1 MNVSPAQARDHG
13 FINDRWKSVGVSPYR
28 LIENDHLPHAA
39 TSKET
44 RLPKER
50 LEIVEVG
57 AWEAGHHD
65 ETGKI
70 VVIFRFR
77 DGEPVAWACDPDIA
91 AEIGEGLLT
100 LAAQARKR
108 KH

>member
-1 MNVSPAQARDHG
+1 MM
-13 FINDRWKSVGVSPYR
+13 
-28 LIENDHLPHAA
+28 
-39 TSKET
+39 ET
-44 RLPKER
+44 PLPKEK
-50 LEIVEVG
+50 LEIVEIG

-70 VVIFRFR
+70 VVIFRFS
-77 DGEPVAWACDPDIA
+77 DGEPIAWACDPDIA